1 MELWQTYHEISKR
14 FHLTADNWGVTKKSV
29 VSKTPL
35 LREAT
40 LYTQVY
46 IIFFI
51 FA

>member
-1 MELWQTYHEISKR
+1 MLKISTN
-14 FHLTADNWGVTKKSV
+14 FNWGLTKKSV
-29 VSKTPL
+29 VSPIPL
-35 LREAT
+35 LPEAT

>member
-1 MELWQTYHEISKR
+1 MLTYHPA
-14 FHLTADNWGVTKKSV
+14 LWA
-29 VSKTPL
+29 PL
-35 LREAT
+35 LPEAT

>member
-1 MELWQTYHEISKR
+1 MGIFILYTKRKSKARRFFFKFSGNLQVGGISI
-14 FHLTADNWGVTKKSV
+14 L
-29 VSKTPL
+29 L

>member
-1 MELWQTYHEISKR
+1 MFMSKHVLSQMIVNSISI
-14 FHLTADNWGVTKKSV
+14 L
-29 VSKTPL
+29 L

>member
-1 MELWQTYHEISKR
+1 ME
-14 FHLTADNWGVTKKSV
+14 VTKKSV
-29 VSKTPL
+29 VSQNLL

>member
-1 MELWQTYHEISKR
+1 MRL
-14 FHLTADNWGVTKKSV
+14 TKKSV
-29 VSKTPL
+29 VSKTL
-35 LREAT
+35 LLLEAT